1 MLTGKEE
8 LPPPNTKVCL
18 NIKKSAKGNAESDE
32 LPKYLRSTFA
42 VTYQ

>member
-8 LPPPNTKVCL
+8 LPPSNAKVS
-18 NIKKSAKGNAESDE
+18 NINIKSAKGNAESDE